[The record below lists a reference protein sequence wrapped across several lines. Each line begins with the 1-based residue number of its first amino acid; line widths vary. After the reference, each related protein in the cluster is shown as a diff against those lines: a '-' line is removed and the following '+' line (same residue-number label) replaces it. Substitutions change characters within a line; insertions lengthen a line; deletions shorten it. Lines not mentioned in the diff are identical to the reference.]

1 MARHEGAAE
10 VGVARVIGGT
20 GGEAPGEFQVFPLG
34 RVEMEGGEAFV
45 VDREGV
51 GEVMRRF
58 DARGIDMVIDYEHQ
72 TEGGSWSGPEGK
84 APAAGWIKQLVDR
97 GEDGLWAVVEWTE
110 RAKAHLASREYRYY
124 SPVFLTSG
132 KEGRLVE
139 LLRVALTNAPR
150 MNRIRPVVAKGRE
163 NQKKDGGNMDKAE
176 FVRVCAKK
184 LGLPEGAT
192 EEEVAAAIG
201 KTGGKDAPVVM
212 PREALDALGLPET
225 AGVREVVASVH
236 AMRQRPDLTAE
247 VAALKRRLAERER
260 DEAVEAAI
268 RAGKITAAQK
278 EWAEGY
284 ALTDLE
290 GFRLFVAKAPRVVS
304 SEDLFGAGA
313 ARGVGEE
320 VLDEGQRAINRMM
333 GVDDEAWKKHG
344 PKTRG

>member
-1 MARHEGAAE
+1 
-10 VGVARVIGGT
+10 
-20 GGEAPGEFQVFPLG
+20 
-34 RVEMEGGEAFV
+34 
-45 VDREGV
+45 
-51 GEVMRRF
+51 
-58 DARGIDMVIDYEHQ
+58 
-72 TEGGSWSGPEGK
+72 
-84 APAAGWIKQLVDR
+84 
-97 GEDGLWAVVEWTE
+97 
-110 RAKAHLASREYRYY
+110 
-124 SPVFLTSG
+124 
-132 KEGRLVE
+132 
-139 LLRVALTNAPR
+139 
-150 MNRIRPVVAKGRE
+150 
-163 NQKKDGGNMDKAE
+163 MDKAE